1 MTTNYMQGLLREYHT
16 YKNSLS
22 PRILGT
28 LRQEGHRPSKKK
40 VHSTFKRTEQL
51 ISKIGKTLLIKT
63 VNGWVL
69 KDKKGFS
76 MWSQQ
81 GKERTNLNELYLLG
95 ALLYIPLLKK
105 AQAIQPPSIS

>member
-1 MTTNYMQGLLREYHT
+1 
-16 YKNSLS
+16 
-22 PRILGT
+22 
-28 LRQEGHRPSKKK
+28 
-40 VHSTFKRTEQL
+40 
-51 ISKIGKTLLIKT
+51 
-63 VNGWVL
+63 
-69 KDKKGFS
+69 